1 MDELFTILLIFFSII
16 IPFIII
22 LFMVIKNIIAK
33 DPEFSG
39 EPDDYRVDKVI
50 LNDNT
55 ILYEPWGKRTN
66 GKWKMIYPYSCK
78 TYEEAKKICDK
89 TCHEHTYIISRTNIK

>member
-1 MDELFTILLIFFSII
+1 MNDYDYLLVLLIFFV
-16 IPFIII
+16 PFIIFAII
-22 LFMVIKNIIAK
+22 LICDIK

-39 EPDDYRVDKVI
+39 ESDDYRIDKVT

-66 GKWKMIYPYSCK
+66 GKWKQIFPYSCK

-89 TCHEHTYIISRTNIK
+89 TCHEHTYVISRKTIL

>member
-1 MDELFTILLIFFSII
+1 MNDYDYLMLLIFFV
-16 IPFIII
+16 PFIIFAI
-22 LFMVIKNIIAK
+22 SLFFDINTK

-66 GKWKMIYPYSCK
+66 GKWKIIYPYSCK

-89 TCHEHTYIISRTNIK
+89 TCHEHTYIISRETIL